1 MENASRPRLL
11 LRSLHKVMAGKG
23 SGQERLNQVVK
34 EIAETMGAEVCSVY
48 LVNADGTL
56 ELFATH
62 GLKQAA
68 VHKSQL
74 RMGQG
79 LVGYVA
85 QMGLPLNIAEASE
98 HPKFVYLPETG
109 EEVYRSFT
117 GVPIIRHLQVT
128 GVLVVQHRESR
139 IYTDVDIETLQTVS
153 MVLAEML
160 ASVDLADLTT
170 FTGRRTPTGGQ
181 RTFEG
186 RKLADGLA
194 VGQAV
199 FHEPKVE
206 ITNLLADD
214 IKAEKKRLEKAF
226 HDMRTQ
232 LDALMQAPDLALF
245 GDHREIL
252 EVYKMFTFDRGWK
265 RRITDA
271 VNTGLTAEA
280 AVEKVLQD
288 MRGRFVEMHDPYLKE
303 RVSDLEDL
311 SNRLIRILMGYV
323 GKRAHHKL
331 TKDSI
336 LVARS
341 MGPAEL
347 LDYDRSFLKGIV
359 LEEGS
364 PTAHVTIVARALS
377 IPVLGQVKGALA
389 GIEEGDPLMI
399 DAKARRITLRPTE
412 EVEKAFKQSLREHQ
426 KLSKIFEAERDLQAI
441 TKDGQKISLFMN
453 AGLLIDLDHLDHT
466 GAEGIGLF
474 RTEFQFM
481 VSSTLPRMKAQTDI
495 YRKVLRAAKKKPVVF
510 RTLDIGGDKQVPFL
524 AHEDEENPA
533 MGFRAIRLALDR
545 PGLLRYQIRALLTA
559 SAGKDLRVMFPMIAE
574 VSEFQEAEA
583 LVNKEIE
590 RLGRYNIKG
599 PKSIAIGSMLE
610 VPSLAWQL
618 DALLK
623 EVDFLSIGTNDLMQ
637 FFFASDRSNPKL
649 SDRYD
654 LLSPYALGFI
664 RSVVEACEKADIPL
678 TLCGEMGSRPLE
690 AMALVAIG
698 VKALSISPS
707 AIGPVKMMI
716 RQLKLQELQDWILPQ
731 LTRPVHTL
739 REDLRGFALEHN
751 LPF

>member
-1 MENASRPRLL
+1 MENASRPRRL

-23 SGQERLNQVVK
+23 SGQERLNHVVQ
-34 EIAETMGAEVCSVY
+34 EIAQTMEAEVCSVY

-56 ELFATH
+56 ELFATY

-68 VHKSQL
+68 VHKSRL
-74 RMGQG
+74 KLGQG

-85 QMGLPLNIAEASE
+85 QMGLPLNIAEASQ

-109 EEVYRSFT
+109 EEVYHSFT
-117 GVPIIRHLQVT
+117 GVPIIRHLQVI
-128 GVLVVQHRESR
+128 GVLVVQHKESR
-139 IYTDVDIETLQTVS
+139 TYTVVDMETLQTVA

-160 ASVDLADLTT
+160 ASADLTDLSS
-170 FTGRRTPTGGQ
+170 FTGARARLREQ

-186 RKLADGLA
+186 RKLTDGLA
-194 VGQAV
+194 VGKAV

-206 ITNLLADD
+206 ITTLLADD
-214 IKAEKKRLEKAF
+214 LAAEEHRLDIAF

-232 LDALMQAPDLALF
+232 LDALMQAPDLTLF
-245 GDHREIL
+245 GDHREVL
-252 EVYKMFTFDRGWK
+252 EVHKMFMVDRGWK

-271 VNTGLTAEA
+271 IHTGLTAEA

-303 RVSDLEDL
+303 RLNDLEDL
-311 SNRLIRILMGYV
+311 SNRLVRILMGYV
-323 GKRAHHKL
+323 GEKAHHKL
-331 TKDSI
+331 MEDSI

-347 LDYDRSFLKGIV
+347 LDYDRRFLKGIV

-364 PTAHVTIVARALS
+364 PTAHVTIVARALG
-377 IPVLGQVKGALA
+377 IPILGQVKGALE
-389 GIEEGDPLMI
+389 GIEEGDPLLI
-399 DAKARRITLRPTE
+399 DSEARRITLRPTE
-412 EVEKAFKQSLREHQ
+412 EVEKAFRESLREHQ
-426 KLSKIFEAERDLQAI
+426 KLKKIFESEKNLPAI
-441 TKDGQKISLFMN
+441 TRDNQKISLYMN
-453 AGLLIDLDHLDHT
+453 AGLLIDLDHLEHT

-481 VSSTLPRMKAQTDI
+481 VSSTLPRMPAQTTI

-524 AHEDEENPA
+524 PHEEEENPA
-533 MGFRAIRLALDR
+533 LGFRAIRLALSR
-545 PGLLRYQIRALLTA
+545 PGLLRYQVRALLTA
-559 SAGKDLRVMFPMIAE
+559 AAGKELRLMFPMIAE
-574 VSEFQEAEA
+574 VSEFREAKA
-583 LVNKEIE
+583 LVEKEIK
-590 RLGRYNIKG
+590 RLEHHNIKR
-599 PKSIAIGSMLE
+599 PKSIAIGSMME

-623 EVDFLSIGTNDLMQ
+623 EVDFLSVGTNDLMQ

-649 SDRYD
+649 SERYD
-654 LLSPYALGFI
+654 LLSPVALSFI
-664 RSVVEACEKADIPL
+664 RMVIKACDKAKVPV
-678 TLCGEMGSRPLE
+678 TMCGEMGSRPLE

-698 VKALSISPS
+698 AKALSISPS

-716 RQLKLQELQDWILPQ
+716 RQLKLNELQSWLLPQ
-731 LTRPVHTL
+731 LKKPVHSL
-739 REDLRGFALEHN
+739 REDLRSFAVEHN

>member
-11 LRSLHKVMAGKG
+11 LRSLHKVMAGAG

-34 EIAETMGAEVCSVY
+34 EIAETMEAEVCSVY

-74 RMGQG
+74 KMGEG

-109 EEVYRSFT
+109 EEVYHSFT

-139 IYTDVDIETLQTVS
+139 TYTEEDMETLQTVS

-160 ASVDLADLTT
+160 ASVDLAELTA
-170 FTGRRTPTGGQ
+170 FSGRRVIGSGQ

-194 VGQAV
+194 VGKAV

-206 ITNLLADD
+206 ITSLLTED
-214 IKAEKKRLEKAF
+214 IEAEKKRLEKAF
-226 HDMRTQ
+226 ADMRIQ
-232 LDALMQAPDLALF
+232 LDALMQAPDLTLF

-252 EVYKMFTFDRGWK
+252 EVHKMFTFDRGWK
-265 RRITDA
+265 RRIIDA

-303 RVSDLEDL
+303 RISDLEDL

-323 GKRAHHKL
+323 GKKAHHTL
-331 TKDSI
+331 TEDSI

-347 LDYDRSFLKGIV
+347 LDYDRAYLKGIV

-364 PTAHVTIVARALS
+364 PTAHVTIVARALG
-377 IPVLGQVKGALA
+377 IPILGQVKGALA
-389 GIEEGDPLMI
+389 GIEEGDPLII
-399 DAKARRITLRPTE
+399 DAEAGRITLRPTE
-412 EVEKAFKQSLREHQ
+412 EVEKTFRLSLGEHQ
-426 KLSKIFEAERDLQAI
+426 KLRKIFESEKDLPAV
-441 TKDGQKISLFMN
+441 TKDGQKISLQIN
-453 AGLLIDLDHLDHT
+453 AGLLIDLDHLGHT
-466 GAEGIGLF
+466 GADGIGLF

-481 VSSTLPRMKAQTDI
+481 VSSTLPRMQAQTTL
-495 YRKVLRAAKKKPVVF
+495 YRKVLRAAKQKPVVF

-524 AHEDEENPA
+524 PQEEEENPA
-533 MGFRAIRLALDR
+533 LGFRAIRLALDR
-545 PGLLRYQIRALLTA
+545 PGLIRYQARALLSA
-559 SAGKDLRVMFPMIAE
+559 AAGKDLKIMFPMIAE
-574 VSEFQEAEA
+574 VSEFVEAKA
-583 LVNKEIE
+583 LVDKEIE
-590 RLGRYNIKG
+590 RLARHKAKG
-599 PKSIAIGSMLE
+599 PKSVAVGSMLE
-610 VPSLAWQL
+610 VPALAWQL

-623 EVDFLSIGTNDLMQ
+623 EVDFLSVGTNDLMQ

-654 LLSPYALGFI
+654 LLSPAALSFI
-664 RSVVEACEKADIPL
+664 RSIVVACEKEGTPL
-678 TLCGEMGSRPLE
+678 ALCGEMGSRPLE
-690 AMALVAIG
+690 TMALVAIG
-698 VKALSISPS
+698 VKSLSISPS

-716 RQLKLQELQDWILPQ
+716 RQLKLQELQDWFLPQ
-731 LTRPVHTL
+731 LSSPVHSL
-739 REDLRGFALEHN
+739 REDLRSYAIEHN